1 MPIKLPMVDAHRY
14 MQQLMR
20 VIFKSS
26 VNWCTA
32 GPKSIAVVLLAGPP
46 YIQQSKRDIS
56 QWRTVCSN
64 LELVSDFRSACTARI
79 GNRSFFHFF
88 TMAVKTPKRWWVA
101 GGGLKA
107 TWKWCEDVRS
117 FPNKRIQKVCFEMSN
132 IKHLGIYTL
141 WNFPHVFLRKW
152 MPPMLYQVLAWHL

>member
-1 MPIKLPMVDAHRY
+1 MVDAHRY

-32 GPKSIAVVLLAGPP
+32 GPKSIAAVLLAGPP

-56 QWRTVCSN
+56 QWRSVCSN

-79 GNRSFFHFF
+79 GNRSFFISSQ
-88 TMAVKTPKRWWVA
+88 W
-101 GGGLKA
+101 L
-107 TWKWCEDVRS
+107 
-117 FPNKRIQKVCFEMSN
+117 
-132 IKHLGIYTL
+132 
-141 WNFPHVFLRKW
+141 
-152 MPPMLYQVLAWHL
+152 